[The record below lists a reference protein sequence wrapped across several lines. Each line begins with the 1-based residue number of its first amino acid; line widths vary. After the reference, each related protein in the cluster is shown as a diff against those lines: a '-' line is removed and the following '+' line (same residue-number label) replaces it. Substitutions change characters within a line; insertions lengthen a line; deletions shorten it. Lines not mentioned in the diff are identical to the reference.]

1 MTMSQT
7 QGEDRPTVLISAAVV
22 ASEAEALLEAAGL
35 NFAYTEAYP
44 SQEAL
49 LEAAARLRP
58 VAIMHRQGFIS
69 GAVMDAAGPQ
79 LRIVSRHG
87 AGFDG
92 IDVAA
97 ARERGVTVARAAGAN
112 SRQVAEHAMAMILS
126 LLKDLP
132 SLAAGM
138 RNGAWEKNSRA
149 TRDVAGTVLGVVG
162 YGAIGSKVARLA
174 DAFGMQ
180 VLVHDPLLPPG
191 SLSGPGERVEE
202 LSTLLKRSQL
212 LTLHCPLEE
221 ATRGLIGAAELARL
235 PKGAILVC
243 TARGGIVDEAALLA
257 ALDAEHIAWAGLDV
271 FSKEPLETG
280 SGLRTHPRVLATP
293 HLAATTPR
301 GAVSMATAAAANII
315 DVLAGRPP
323 SLEGALVVTGR
334 ALQGA
339 PEAIE
344 GGR

>member
-1 MTMSQT
+1 MSQT

-22 ASEAEALLEAAGL
+22 ASEAEALLEEAGL
-35 NFAYTEAYP
+35 NFVYTEAYP

-79 LRIVSRHG
+79 LHIVSRHG

-97 ARERGVTVARAAGAN
+97 AEERGVTVARAAGAN
-112 SRQVAEHAMAMILS
+112 SRQVAEHTMAMILS

-132 SLAAGM
+132 SLTRAM
-138 RNGAWEKNSRA
+138 REGAWEKNARA
-149 TRDVAGTVLGVVG
+149 TRDVAGTAIGIVG
-162 YGAIGSKVARLA
+162 YGAIGTKVARLA
-174 DAFGMQ
+174 DAFGMR
-180 VLVHDPLLPPG
+180 VLVYDPLLPSG

-202 LSTLLKRSQL
+202 LGVLLERSQL

-221 ATRGLIGAAELARL
+221 TTRGMIGAAELARL
-235 PKGAILVC
+235 PKDAILVC

-257 ALDAEHIAWAGLDV
+257 ALDAGHIAWAGLDV
-271 FSKEPLETG
+271 FNKEPLEAG

-301 GAVSMATAAAANII
+301 GAVSMATAAASNII
-315 DVLAGRPP
+315 DVLAGRLP
-323 SLEGALVVTGR
+323 SLEGALVVTGW

-339 PEAIE
+339 QKSIE

>member
-1 MTMSQT
+1 MSKNLSPSM
-7 QGEDRPTVLISAAVV
+7 DRPTVLISAAVV
-22 ASEAEALLEAAGL
+22 ASEAEALLQEAGL

-79 LRIVSRHG
+79 LCIVSRHG
-87 AGFDG
+87 ACFDG

-97 ARERGVTVARAAGAN
+97 AQERGVTVARAAGAN

-132 SLAAGM
+132 SLAEGM
-138 RNGAWEKNSRA
+138 RKGAWEKNSRA
-149 TRDVAGTVLGVVG
+149 TRDVAGTAIGIVG

-180 VLVHDPLLPPG
+180 VLVYDLLLPPG
-191 SLSGPGERVEE
+191 GLSEPGELMEE
-202 LSTLLKRSQL
+202 LGVMLERSQV
-212 LTLHCPLEE
+212 LTPHCPLEE
-221 ATRGLIGAAELARL
+221 TTRGMIGAAELARL
-235 PKGAILVC
+235 PKGTILVC

-257 ALDAEHIAWAGLDV
+257 ALDAGISSGQGST
-271 FSKEPLETG
+271 FSAKNRWRRQARCG
-280 SGLRTHPRVLATP
+280 RIRACLRRHT
-293 HLAATTPR
+293 R
-301 GAVSMATAAAANII
+301 GAASMATAAAANII
-315 DVLAGRPP
+315 DVLAGRLP

-339 PEAIE
+339 QEAIE

>member
-1 MTMSQT
+1 MSKNLSP
-7 QGEDRPTVLISAAVV
+7 GMGRPTVLISAAAV
-22 ASEAEALLEAAGL
+22 AAEAEALLEEAGL
-35 NFAYTEAYP
+35 DFAYTQAYP

-58 VAIMHRQGFIS
+58 AAVMHRQGFIS

-79 LRIVSRHG
+79 LRIISRHG

-97 ARERGVTVARAAGAN
+97 AEERGVTVARAAGAN

-132 SLAAGM
+132 SLAEGT
-138 RNGAWEKNSRA
+138 RKGAWEKNSRA
-149 TRDVAGTVLGVVG
+149 TRDVAGTAIGIVG

-180 VLVHDPLLPPG
+180 VLAYDPLLPPG
-191 SLSGPGERVEE
+191 ALSGPGERLEE
-202 LSTLLKRSQL
+202 LGALLERTQL

-221 ATRGLIGAAELARL
+221 ATRGLIGAAQLARL

-257 ALDAEHIAWAGLDV
+257 ALDAGHIAWAGLDV
-271 FSKEPLETG
+271 FSKEPLDAG

-315 DVLAGRPP
+315 DVLAGKRP
-323 SLEGALVVTGR
+323 SLEGALVVAGR

-339 PEAIE
+339 
-344 GGR
+344 

>member
-1 MTMSQT
+1 MST
-7 QGEDRPTVLISAAVV
+7 NPDPGMNRPTVLISAAVV
-22 ASEAEALLEAAGL
+22 ASEAEELLEGAGL
-35 NFAYTEAYP
+35 HFAYTEAYP

-49 LEAAARLRP
+49 LEAAALLRP

-69 GAVMDAAGPQ
+69 GEVMDAAGPQ

-97 ARERGVTVARAAGAN
+97 ARERGITVARAAGAN

-132 SLAAGM
+132 SLADGM
-138 RNGAWEKNSRA
+138 RKGAWEKNSRA
-149 TRDVAGTVLGVVG
+149 TRDVAGTVLGIVG

-180 VLVHDPLLPPG
+180 VLAYDPLLPPG
-191 SLSGPGERVEE
+191 GLPGPGERVED
-202 LSTLLKRSQL
+202 LGALLQRSQL

-221 ATRGLIGAAELARL
+221 ATRGMIGTAELARL
-235 PKGAILVC
+235 PQGAILVC

-257 ALDAEHIAWAGLDV
+257 ALDTGHIAWAGLDV
-271 FSKEPLETG
+271 FGKEPLEAA
-280 SGLRTHPRVLATP
+280 SALRTHPRVLATP

-301 GAVSMATAAAANII
+301 GGASMATAAAANII

-334 ALQGA
+334 ALQD
-339 PEAIE
+339 AIE
-344 GGR
+344 EGR